1 MCGPWHVKRPQLVR
15 TPAQSTVLRAQFGEI
30 NRHIDAAS
38 QKPCRRARAT
48 AANNGAPD
56 RAALPAVMKETK
68 ELFIHG
74 SRGIPAAHGGFETFA
89 EHLALY
95 LTSRGWRVS
104 VACQLD
110 GQSGP
115 IRIREWNGVQLIEQP
130 AGLSGSLGSIL
141 FDWRMMLY
149 GARHAHL
156 VLSLGYNT
164 ALFWAGLRLRRCI
177 NVANMDGIEWQRKKW
192 PPLIRA
198 WFYLNEICGAYL
210 ANHLIAD
217 HPRIAEHLARLVPAD
232 KITTIPYGA
241 DVIDQAD
248 AAALEPLGVTPGA
261 YALVVARP
269 EPENSLLEIVR
280 AFSAR
285 RRGIRLV
292 VLGNYDDAVPYSAL
306 VRRAASGEVLF
317 PGAIYDRRIV
327 QSLRFHALFHIHGH
341 QVGGTNPSLVE
352 ALAAGSPVLAHDN
365 PYNRWVA
372 GDGMRYFADE
382 TACMREL
389 DTLIAQPELLSGMR
403 CAART
408 RHSGQFTWEHV
419 LPLYE
424 QLFEDML
431 HGRRRR

>member
-1 MCGPWHVKRPQLVR
+1 MYGLRHVKRPQLVR
-15 TPAQSTVLRAQFGEI
+15 TLAQSTVLRTQFGET
-30 NRHIDAAS
+30 NRQIDAAS
-38 QKPCRRARAT
+38 QKTCGRGRALT
-48 AANNGAPD
+48 ANIGVTD
-56 RAALPAVMKETK
+56 RVALPNVMKEKK

-95 LTSRGWRVS
+95 LASRGWRVS

-115 IRIREWNGVQLIEQP
+115 VRTRMWKGVQLIEQP
-130 AGLSGSLGSIL
+130 VGRAGSLGSII

-149 GARHAHL
+149 GARNAHL

-164 ALFWAGLRLRRCI
+164 ALFWAGLRLKRRI
-177 NVANMDGIEWQRKKW
+177 NVANMDGIEWQRQKW

-198 WFYLNEICGAYL
+198 WFYLNEICGIYL
-210 ANHLIAD
+210 ADHLIAD
-217 HPRIAEHLARLVPAD
+217 HPSIAAHLGRLAPAG
-232 KITTIPYGA
+232 KITVISYGA
-241 DVIDQAD
+241 DVIEQAD
-248 AAALEPLGVTPGA
+248 AAALEQLGVTPGA

-285 RRGIRLV
+285 RRGIHLV
-292 VLGNYDDAVPYSAL
+292 VLGNYDDATRYSAL
-306 VRRAASGEVLF
+306 VKQAASGEVLF
-317 PGAIYDRRIV
+317 PGAIYDQRIV

-372 GDGMRYFADE
+372 GNGMRYFADE
-382 TACMREL
+382 TACGREL
-389 DTLIAQPELLSGMR
+389 DTLLAQPGLLIGMR
-403 CAART
+403 AAARA
-408 RHSGQFTWEHV
+408 RHSEQFTWEHV

-431 HGRRRR
+431 RGGRRR